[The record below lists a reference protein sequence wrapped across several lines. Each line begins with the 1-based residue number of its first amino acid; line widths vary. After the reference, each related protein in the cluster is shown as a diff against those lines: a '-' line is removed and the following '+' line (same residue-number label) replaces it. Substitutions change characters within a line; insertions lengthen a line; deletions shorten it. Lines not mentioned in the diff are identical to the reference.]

1 MNSTAKEATVKAV
14 EDVDAKLTDTKPCP
28 HCGKPVEVYGPLGA
42 ISILRECPAWLL
54 KNFIK
59 ILRKILAEKQND

>member
-1 MNSTAKEATVKAV
+1 MTNLV
-14 EDVDAKLTDTKPCP
+14 DTKPCP

-54 KNFIK
+54 KNCIKMLNK
-59 ILRKILAEKQND
+59 ILSEKKADET